1 MTSHTWDCLIKL
13 FLTSH
18 GSQKTHIDVW
28 WLPLTLK
35 CCILQRVAEWIL
47 EHWRNS
53 LGTQNLVLV
62 TTIDFRST
70 SLYAYRKNTV
80 KSMLLG
86 TLHKHNTWG
95 YLKIMIINKIQFINF
110 FNCYNLKLVKLN
122 NWMTISKYDIT
133 ILLKKIFKKKT
144 YQKITRLRSVSHC
157 NKLCTMDQN
166 AYSKQ

>member
-1 MTSHTWDCLIKL
+1 MGWVKMTSHTWYCLIKL

-35 CCILQRVAEWIL
+35 CWILQRVAEWIL

-53 LGTQNLVLV
+53 LGTQNLV

-70 SLYAYRKNTV
+70 SLYANRKNTM

-86 TLHKHNTWG
+86 TLQKYNTCG
-95 YLKIMIINKIQFINF
+95 YLKIIIIIINKIHFFIF
-110 FNCYNLKLVKLN
+110 FKCYNLKLVKLN

-133 ILLKKIFKKKT
+133 FLLKKNIFF
-144 YQKITRLRSVSHC
+144 
-157 NKLCTMDQN
+157 
-166 AYSKQ
+166 

>member
-1 MTSHTWDCLIKL
+1 MQQVSWLPYRMRVSDWAGVKMTSHTWDCLIKL

-35 CCILQRVAEWIL
+35 CWILQRVAEWIL

-86 TLHKHNTWG
+86 TLHKYNTWG
-95 YLKIMIINKIQFINF
+95 YLKIMIINKIQFLNF

-133 ILLKKIFKKKT
+133 ILLKKNI
-144 YQKITRLRSVSHC
+144 
-157 NKLCTMDQN
+157 
-166 AYSKQ
+166 